1 MADLPKGINTRQ
13 LLEYAKNN
21 GYKSVKFLGR
31 NEKASFVGQFL
42 DAYFEFVKIP
52 ALGDG
57 FVTIG
62 QIENEI
68 GYDIIFDV
76 LDDEDYQRLVKLDFI
91 LRGKTPPSEE
101 RED

>member
-1 MADLPKGINTRQ
+1 MAELPKGINTRQ
-13 LLEYAKNN
+13 LLEYAKDN
-21 GYKSVKFLGR
+21 GFNSVKFLGK

-52 ALGDG
+52 ALGNG
-57 FVTIG
+57 FITIG

-76 LDDEDYQRLVKLDFI
+76 LDGEEYRSLVKLDFI
-91 LRGKTPPSEE
+91 LRGKTPPSDDE
-101 RED
+101 